1 MREFQVVHIDAD
13 AYDARSDTFAL
24 NGILNQD
31 TRDFPVICVNVIWPF
46 DLDLVSRAKVM
57 DCMADGQ
64 RDSHIEIKLVLWS
77 DGGVED
83 D

>member
-1 MREFQVVHIDAD
+1 MREFQVIHIDAD
-13 AYDARSDTFAL
+13 AQDGGSDAVAL

-57 DCMADGQ
+57 DCIPDGQ
-64 RDSHIEIKLVLWS
+64 RNSHIEIKLVLWP